1 MKRAPDL
8 DMSSLSTLS
17 TQVDKQS
24 KDIKRVFSPGGIP
37 RSVTLAIMVKVFL
50 QMVESNLVKMLV
62 MLQGLVAIGY
72 I

>member
-1 MKRAPDL
+1 MKRAPDF
-8 DMSSLSTLS
+8 DMSSLSTLE
-17 TQVDKQS
+17 QVDKQS

-50 QMVESNLVKMLV
+50 QMVESNLVKKLV